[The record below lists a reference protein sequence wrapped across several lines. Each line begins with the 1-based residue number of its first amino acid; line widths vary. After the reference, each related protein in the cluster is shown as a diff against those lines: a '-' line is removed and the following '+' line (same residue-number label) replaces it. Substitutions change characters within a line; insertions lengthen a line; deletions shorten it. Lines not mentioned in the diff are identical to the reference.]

1 MREESITGKIKDM
14 EKNQNIATQQFVDIE
29 EIKDGTIILKN
40 GSLRRVIMVA
50 GVNVELKSE
59 EEQNLIINSFQN
71 FLNTLNFSVQIVIH
85 SRKMNIENY
94 LKMMKEK
101 EDSETNELLKNQ
113 IAEYIEFIKSFVE
126 ENAVMA
132 KTFFAVVPYDP
143 VQIPKIGEDMLSS
156 LKFWEKKAPVEKKDE
171 GFEQKIA
178 QINQRTEIVVS
189 GLSQMGLRAVP
200 LEDEELIELF
210 YNLYNPEA
218 VEKKDL
224 KIAEQ

>member
-1 MREESITGKIKDM
+1 MAKQE
-14 EKNQNIATQQFVDIE
+14 NIATQQFVDIE
-29 EIKDGTIILKN
+29 EIKNGTIILKN

-50 GVNVELKSE
+50 GINVELKSE
-59 EEQNLIINSFQN
+59 EEQNLIAYSFQN
-71 FLNTLNFSVQIVIH
+71 FLNTLNFSVQLVIH

-101 EDSETNELLKNQ
+101 EDSEANELLKNQ
-113 IAEYIEFIKSFVE
+113 IAEYIEFIRSFVA

-143 VQIPKIGEDMLSS
+143 IQISKAGENLLSS
-156 LKFWEKKAPVEKKDE
+156 LKFWEKPKTAVEREE

-178 QINQRTEIVVS
+178 QINQRTEIIVS
-189 GLSQMGLRAVP
+189 GLSQIGLRAVP

-218 VEKKDL
+218 VEKKGMQ
-224 KIAEQ
+224 IAKE